1 MQRPCFHLSIP
12 ARQVDVSTEWYVRVL
27 DCRPG
32 RRSAVAAI
40 LDLGGHQLVL
50 QHHSGN
56 EDFPQPGIYPRHFG
70 LVFESLASWEALR
83 DRIAELGEPFRVAPK
98 RRYPGEPL
106 EHWTFFLQDPSDNWL
121 EFKHYSQ
128 AEAVLGCR
136 HLADVGDRDLR

>member
-12 ARQVDVSTEWYVRVL
+12 ARDVVVSAGWYERVL
-27 DCRPG
+27 GCRAG
-32 RRSAVAAI
+32 RRSPVAAI

-50 QHHSGN
+50 QQHSGS
-56 EDFPQPGIYPRHFG
+56 EESLQPGIYPRHFG
-70 LVFESLASWEALR
+70 LVFDALASWEALR
-83 DRIAELGEPFRVAPK
+83 DRIVELGEPFRVAPK
-98 RRYPGEPL
+98 RRYPGAPL

-136 HLADVGDRDLR
+136 QLAEVGDRDLR